1 MTYHGR
7 VTQGGPPAVRELA
20 ELVITKMSV
29 GDFDNNTYLLR
40 CRRTDEQ
47 LLIDAAAE
55 PAAILRLVG
64 ASGLATIV
72 TTHRHGDHWQALP
85 EVSSSTGAGTC
96 AGEDDVEGIPVPTA
110 RPLRDGDRVTVGE
123 SSLEVI
129 HLVGHTPGSVAL
141 LYDDPG
147 GSPHLFTGDS
157 LFPGGVGNTF
167 GDPGSFRSLIHDV
180 RVKLFDRLPD
190 ETWFY
195 PGHGNDSTIGAERPS
210 LDEWEA
216 RGW

>member
-7 VTQGGPPAVRELA
+7 VTQGGPPQVRELA
-20 ELVITKMSV
+20 ELIVTKMSV

-55 PAAILRLVG
+55 PDVIMRLVG
-64 ASGLATIV
+64 DSGLATIV
-72 TTHRHGDHWQALP
+72 TTHRHADHWQALA
-85 EVSSSTGAGTC
+85 EVSSATGAETC
-96 AGEDDVEGIPVPTA
+96 AGEDDAEGIPVPTDH
-110 RPLRDGDRVTVGE
+110 PLRDGDRVTVGQ

-141 LYDDPG
+141 LYDDPE
-147 GSPHLFTGDS
+147 GSAHLFTGDS

-167 GDPGSFRSLIHDV
+167 GDADSFRSLVRDV
-180 RVKLFDRLPD
+180 RAKLFDRLPD